1 MALDNYSNLKTTI
14 ANFLAR
20 DDLNTEIDDFIDLT
34 EADFNRRL
42 RIRAMEVVDN
52 SFTID
57 SQTETLPTGFLQ
69 IRSFILTSATPDR
82 VLSLM
87 TPFHQ
92 ADTQD
97 YSNSGVPR
105 AFSIEGNNFRF
116 SPAPDSTYTA
126 RLVYY
131 KAFNDIGTSSTTN
144 TILTKFP
151 DIYLYGALYY
161 ASTFIRGM
169 DQQTVIQFKS
179 QYEAAIKQAEDAD
192 ALDKYNGS
200 PLIQRSGININNLDN
215 VK

>member
-1 MALDNYSNLKTTI
+1 MALDTYANLKTSI

-20 DDLNTEIDDFIDLT
+20 DDLGSEIDDFIDLT

-42 RIRAMEVVDN
+42 RIRAMETVDTA
-52 SFTID
+52 FTID
-57 SQTETLPTGFLQ
+57 TETETLPTGFLQ
-69 IRSFILTSATPDR
+69 IRSFVLTSSTPDR
-82 VLSLM
+82 VLQLM
-87 TPFHQ
+87 TPYHQ

-97 YSNSGVPR
+97 YTNSGVPK

-131 KAFNDIGTSSTTN
+131 KAFDSIDGTTTTN

-151 DIYLYGALYY
+151 DVYLYGALYY

-169 DQQTVIQFKS
+169 DQQTVVQFKT

-192 ALDKYNGS
+192 DLDKYNGS

-215 VK
+215 VR

>member
-42 RIRAMEVVDN
+42 RIRAMEVVDD

-131 KAFNDIGTSSTTN
+131 KAFDNIDATTTTN
-144 TILTKFP
+144 TILDKFP

-169 DQQTVIQFKS
+169 DQQTVLQFKT

-200 PLIQRSGININNLDN
+200 PLIQRSGININHLDN

>member
-1 MALDNYSNLKTTI
+1 MALNNYANLKTAI

-20 DDLNTEIDDFIDLT
+20 DDLTTEIDDFIDLT

-42 RIRAMEVVDN
+42 RIRDMENVDTA
-52 SFTID
+52 FTID
-57 SQTETLPTGFLQ
+57 AATEALPTGFLQ

-97 YSNSGVPR
+97 FTNTGVPR

-131 KAFNDIGTSSTTN
+131 KAFDSIDSTTTTN

-169 DQQTVIQFKS
+169 DQQTVLQFKT

-200 PLIQRSGININNLDN
+200 PLIQRSGININHLDN

>member
-1 MALDNYSNLKTTI
+1 MALDTYANLKTSI

-20 DDLNTEIDDFIDLT
+20 DDLGSEIDDFIDLT

-42 RIRAMEVVDN
+42 RIRAMETVDTA
-52 SFTID
+52 FTID
-57 SQTETLPTGFLQ
+57 TETETLPTGFLQ
-69 IRSFILTSATPDR
+69 IRSFVLTSSTPDR
-82 VLSLM
+82 VLQLM
-87 TPFHQ
+87 TPYHQ

-97 YSNSGVPR
+97 YTNSGVPK

-131 KAFNDIGTSSTTN
+131 KAFDSIDGTTTTN

-151 DIYLYGALYY
+151 DVYLYGALYY

-169 DQQTVIQFKS
+169 DQQTVLQFKT

-192 ALDKYNGS
+192 DLDKYNGS

-215 VK
+215 VR

>member
-42 RIRAMEVVDN
+42 RIRAMEVVDS

-131 KAFNDIGTSSTTN
+131 KAFDSIDATTTTN
-144 TILTKFP
+144 TILEKFP

-169 DQQTVIQFKS
+169 DQQTVLQFKT

-192 ALDKYNGS
+192 DLDKYNGS

>member
-1 MALDNYSNLKTTI
+1 MALDTYANLKTSI

-20 DDLNTEIDDFIDLT
+20 DDLGSEIDDFIDLT

-42 RIRAMEVVDN
+42 RIRAMETVDTA
-52 SFTID
+52 FTID
-57 SQTETLPTGFLQ
+57 TETETLPTGFLQ
-69 IRSFILTSATPDR
+69 IRSFVLTSSTPDR
-82 VLSLM
+82 VLQLM
-87 TPFHQ
+87 TPYHQ

-97 YSNSGVPR
+97 YTNSGVPK

-131 KAFNDIGTSSTTN
+131 KAFDSIDGTTTTN

-151 DIYLYGALYY
+151 DVYLYGALYY

-169 DQQTVIQFKS
+169 DQQTVLQFKT
-179 QYEAAIKQAEDAD
+179 QYEAAIKQAEEAD

-215 VK
+215 VR